1 MGLFNKSEFSQFLET
16 AKKEAK
22 KISDKTVETY
32 KDVSASTKEQN
43 EIRKKE
49 NAPLEGAFVKYKVIY
64 LGGIEGLTKSIYNM
78 GLNIMEDRF
87 VLKPDHASLGKI
99 ETLEIPYESVEEL
112 KIVKRTLSTAELLL
126 TNDAKGL
133 DQENNIEIRYINPQT
148 RHEIV
153 LRLEMLTG
161 LTPASQAGSCREMMD
176 LLRQKRILKR
186 IEEHSK
192 EIKKPSAASNYL
204 DDLAKL
210 AELKNQGIITEEEF
224 QLQKQKIMNE

>member
-1 MGLFNKSEFSQFLET
+1 MGLFDKRELNQFFET
-16 AKKEAK
+16 AKKGAK
-22 KISDKTVETY
+22 MISDKTVETY

-43 EIRKKE
+43 DARKKE
-49 NAPLEGAFVKYKVIY
+49 NAPLEGAFIKYKVIY
-64 LGGIEGLTKSIYNM
+64 LGGLEGLTKSIYNI

-99 ETLEIPYESVEEL
+99 DTIEIPYVTIEEL
-112 KIVKRTLSTAELLL
+112 RIVERTLSTAELLL

-133 DQENNIEIRYINPQT
+133 VQENNIEIRYMDAT
-148 RHEIV
+148 TSHEIV

-176 LLRQKRILKR
+176 LLRQKRILKL
-186 IEEHSK
+186 IGDNTK
-192 EIKKPSAASNYL
+192 EVSEQAASTSYL

-224 QLQKQKIMNE
+224 QLQKQKIMNG